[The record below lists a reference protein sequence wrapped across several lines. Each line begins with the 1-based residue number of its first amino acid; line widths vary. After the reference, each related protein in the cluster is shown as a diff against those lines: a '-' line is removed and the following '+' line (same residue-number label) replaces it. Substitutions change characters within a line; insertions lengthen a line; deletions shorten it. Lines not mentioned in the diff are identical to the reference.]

1 MLETILQGW
10 LAVWL
15 YVMAAIAIV
24 LIYRVLQNRKTWD
37 RLTILCTLAIVV
49 LVCHVFEEWVW
60 PGGLHY
66 SYNISN
72 GGTVLSCYPMNR
84 LTDMITNF
92 GAVVL
97 GCIILK
103 CRGFRKPAAG
113 IVVLM
118 FCCME
123 VFMHAA
129 IGITD
134 YSRFHSYGMVF
145 WYDPGLVTSLFGFL
159 PLAVL
164 LFRELF
170 LKKPR
175 PKVIDWIIAIVSTMI
190 FAYLLI
196 SLPEQ
201 LLKDTNSLYAF
212 TDRGYYEQ
220 FGKQYEQDHG
230 VTYYVETAGSKNE

>member
-1 MLETILQGW
+1 MESFLQGW

-24 LIYRVLQNRKTWD
+24 LVYKVIKNRKSWD

-49 LVCHVFEEWVW
+49 LVCHVFEEWVF

-72 GGTVLSCYPMNR
+72 NGSVLSCYPMNR

-97 GCIILK
+97 GCIVLK
-103 CRGFRKPAAG
+103 LHGFQKPAAG
-113 IVVLM
+113 IVVFL

-123 VFMHAA
+123 VFMHVA

-134 YSRFHSYGMVF
+134 YGRFHQYGMVF

-159 PLAVL
+159 PIGVL

-175 PKVIDWIIAIVSTMI
+175 PRLVDWIIAIVSTMV

-196 SLPEQ
+196 SLPEKC
-201 LLKDTNSLYAF
+201 LKDTNSPYAF

-220 FGKQYEQDHG
+220 YGEQYEEDNDL
-230 VTYYVETAGSKNE
+230 TYDVETEGSEQE

>member
-1 MLETILQGW
+1 MLETLLQGW

-24 LIYRVLQNRKTWD
+24 LVYKVIRNRKTWD

-72 GGTVLSCYPMNR
+72 NGTVLSSYPMNR

-97 GCIILK
+97 GCIVLK
-103 CRGFRKPAAG
+103 CHGFRKPAG
-113 IVVLM
+113 IAVLL

-123 VFMHAA
+123 VFMHTA

-134 YSRFHSYGMVF
+134 YSRFHAYGEVF
-145 WYDPGLVTSLFGFL
+145 WYDPGLITSLFGFL

-164 LFRELF
+164 LFKELF

-175 PKVIDWIIAIVSTMI
+175 PRAKDWIIAIACTMV

-201 LLKDTNSLYAF
+201 LLKDPDSPYAF
-212 TDRGYYEQ
+212 TDRGYYEPY
-220 FGKQYEQDHG
+220 GEQYEQDHG
-230 VTYYVETAGSKNE
+230 ITYYTQTEGSAEE